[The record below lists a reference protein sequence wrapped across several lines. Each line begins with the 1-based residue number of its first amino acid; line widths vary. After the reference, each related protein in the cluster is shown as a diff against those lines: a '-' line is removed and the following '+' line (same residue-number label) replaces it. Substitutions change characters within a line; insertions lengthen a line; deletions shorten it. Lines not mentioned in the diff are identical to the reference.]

1 MSSNIEPSIFTYF
14 NQNSSNDRAIKAL
27 IGLTRSQFDI
37 LVPKFE
43 AELHEIQ
50 MERVTNGEIK
60 RLPSGG
66 KSGFLH
72 SIPLKLFFILFYLK
86 NYPAFDVLAA
96 IFMFSSGDAHGHV
109 EKLFPVLERT
119 LRKQGVLP
127 ANHVSSRE
135 DLLKKKN
142 IVERKS
148 VTR

>member
-14 NQNSSNDRAIKAL
+14 NQNSSNDRAIKSL

-43 AELHEIQ
+43 AGLHEIQ

-86 NYPAFDVLAA
+86 NYPTFDVLAA

-109 EKLFPVLERT
+109 EKLFTCSGAHPSQARGSASEPRLIPR
-119 LRKQGVLP
+119 RP
-127 ANHVSSRE
+127 AENAGF
-135 DLLKKKN
+135 
-142 IVERKS
+142 IP
-148 VTR
+148 